1 MTEGYSGEK
10 IVHNRAPPGILRV
23 STNIMEILWSLQEI
37 AGKVLGSFSPF
48 KDREVVITVK
58 ISPDVRTP
66 PPPPHPTPL
75 SPYRT
80 VVICTKASVTYL

>member
-10 IVHNRAPPGILRV
+10 IVHNRAPPGILRA

-37 AGKVLGSFSPF
+37 AGKVLGSFSSF

-58 ISPDVRTP
+58 ISPDVRT
-66 PPPPHPTPL
+66 PPPHPTPL